1 MNDSFIILINGTH
14 LNAHKRTKGEQSKVL
29 RKFFTKSEISDI
41 LASIVGLSGPFYS
54 RMQGSYFV
62 LRPYEVP
69 T

>member
-1 MNDSFIILINGTH
+1 MNDFFIILINGTH
-14 LNAHKRTKGEQSKVL
+14 LNALL